1 MKEFLSANS
10 ENISYSMQYI
20 AVILISLFLFFFFL
34 PREKYEKDGKKKRRL
49 KKTARFDI
57 LVMFFCMLVTS
68 LNFYGGLYLGVKYYY
83 LIPDPCPFWLVNL
96 LNIAGMFPIYIVFNW
111 FTYSPLIRLFLK
123 DTPRLKKYGRSGIC
137 GSSESPSVP
146 DILDSDTGGGTPD
159 RSLHHD

>member
-68 LNFYGGLYLGVKYYY
+68 LNFYGGLCVGVKGYH

-111 FTYSPLIRLFLK
+111 FTYLPLIRS
-123 DTPRLKKYGRSGIC
+123 KKYGRSGIC

-146 DILDSDTGGGTPD
+146 DIPDSDTSGGTPD
-159 RSLHHD
+159 GSLYHD